1 MAVRRVCPRGCN
13 ELFGAPNLGRRD
25 YWPNCTDSRSK
36 ASMVCC
42 RANRAAVRV
51 AAGRGLVMGERGL
64 RCAIP
69 AMKDQP
75 IENWQASTAT
85 SDQQDQSG

>member
-1 MAVRRVCPRGCN
+1 
-13 ELFGAPNLGRRD
+13 
-25 YWPNCTDSRSK
+25 
-36 ASMVCC
+36 
-42 RANRAAVRV
+42 
-51 AAGRGLVMGERGL
+51 MGERGL